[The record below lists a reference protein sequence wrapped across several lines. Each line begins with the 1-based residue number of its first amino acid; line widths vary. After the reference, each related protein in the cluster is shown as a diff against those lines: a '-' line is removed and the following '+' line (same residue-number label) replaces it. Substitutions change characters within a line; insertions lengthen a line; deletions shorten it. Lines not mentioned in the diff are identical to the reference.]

1 MFDSPQNPTDLGGV
15 ELAQAG
21 GSGAE
26 PVGQI
31 TALQGSAFIIRT
43 DGTKVQASDGAPI
56 FQGDTIETAAK
67 GAVGITFADQSTFS
81 LADEGQMVIDEMVY
95 DPGTQ
100 SGKSAISVAEGI
112 FTFVSGQIA
121 KTDVGAM
128 TISTPVA
135 TIGIRGTS
143 GGGQAAAEGTPNT
156 FTMFA
161 DPGGG
166 TGEMIITTQGGA
178 QTLNSPNQ
186 TTQITSAFVPP
197 TIPVTLPAAAVARF
211 YANARAVAPPVP
223 TGEGATGQGAAEG
236 GPIEGGPTE
245 GQALTPE
252 EAAAAE
258 AEAEAA
264 AAAAAAEA
272 EAEAMAAEAAT
283 LAAEAEA
290 AATLAAEAAAAAAAA
305 TLAAEAET
313 AAAAAAAQTAEA
325 EAAQAEAVAAE
336 AQLAAAAAVA
346 EAAAQALAAAPGG
359 PGGFSAPAEAIEAGE
374 QAFEQALAAGGSL
387 EDAMAAAVNGA
398 GEAGLNAVLAVNADH
413 FGTTGNDVMDNIVNS
428 VLLNVTGAIDPLS
441 AGTGAGTGFNQFT
454 TTMFFEDALAVID
467 NDLQNVVED
476 FFSEGFDDLFGGE
489 AEDFFDAFF
498 DDPFADFEDSF
509 AFDTEFGFEDDLGPD
524 DDFFDLGEVFDFL
537 DEDVEFVPPL
547 EPMAFDEILVGTV
560 SSDTLAGSGVNTNYF
575 FSESSIGGSDTITDA
590 GGINQIAFDSLND
603 TVIKFTIDGSVT
615 TTGSVEIWGT
625 TGQSGNIGGDTS
637 GGSNATY
644 TLTNSAYN
652 NGTGDSTISFN
663 NVGQYLFAD
672 TTTSILSGGFSTH
685 TEEDLS
691 GTPTEAD
698 SGDVIVMPA
707 LEAGDIGYVVAGGS
721 GADTFNLDDSAM
733 DGVIVFGKG
742 GGDTFNVTTQMD
754 SLLIGGITSTD
765 NNDTNSDNI
774 PDQNLNIFDYST
786 LLDASN
792 SATLGTNAIGLNAT
806 IFGFFDSF
814 DNKFETTAV
823 VNYVE
828 SSVTSMNNI
837 LWDVGHFIGS
847 AGKDTIALI
856 GAKINEIE
864 GGTGIDTI
872 TADVNS
878 RFLTLDGG
886 AGNDTLTDISQITPS
901 S

>member
-56 FQGDTIETAAK
+56 FQGDTIETAAD

-81 LADEGQMVIDEMVY
+81 LAGEGQMIIDEMVY
-95 DPGTQ
+95 DPSTQ
-100 SGKSAISVAEGI
+100 SGTSSISVAEGL

-197 TIPVTLPAAAVARF
+197 TIPVTLPAAAIARF

-258 AEAEAA
+258 AEAEAE

-290 AATLAAEAAAAAAAA
+290 AATLAAEAAAAAEAAEGEAAELAAAEAA

-336 AQLAAAAAVA
+336 AQLAAAAVA
-346 EAAAQALAAAPGG
+346 EAAA
-359 PGGFSAPAEAIEAGE
+359 
-374 QAFEQALAAGGSL
+374 
-387 EDAMAAAVNGA
+387 
-398 GEAGLNAVLAVNADH
+398 
-413 FGTTGNDVMDNIVNS
+413 
-428 VLLNVTGAIDPLS
+428 
-441 AGTGAGTGFNQFT
+441 
-454 TTMFFEDALAVID
+454 
-467 NDLQNVVED
+467 
-476 FFSEGFDDLFGGE
+476 
-489 AEDFFDAFF
+489 
-498 DDPFADFEDSF
+498 
-509 AFDTEFGFEDDLGPD
+509 
-524 DDFFDLGEVFDFL
+524 
-537 DEDVEFVPPL
+537 
-547 EPMAFDEILVGTV
+547 
-560 SSDTLAGSGVNTNYF
+560 
-575 FSESSIGGSDTITDA
+575 
-590 GGINQIAFDSLND
+590 
-603 TVIKFTIDGSVT
+603 
-615 TTGSVEIWGT
+615 
-625 TGQSGNIGGDTS
+625 
-637 GGSNATY
+637 
-644 TLTNSAYN
+644 
-652 NGTGDSTISFN
+652 
-663 NVGQYLFAD
+663 
-672 TTTSILSGGFSTH
+672 
-685 TEEDLS
+685 
-691 GTPTEAD
+691 
-698 SGDVIVMPA
+698 
-707 LEAGDIGYVVAGGS
+707 
-721 GADTFNLDDSAM
+721 
-733 DGVIVFGKG
+733 
-742 GGDTFNVTTQMD
+742 
-754 SLLIGGITSTD
+754 
-765 NNDTNSDNI
+765 
-774 PDQNLNIFDYST
+774 
-786 LLDASN
+786 
-792 SATLGTNAIGLNAT
+792 
-806 IFGFFDSF
+806 
-814 DNKFETTAV
+814 
-823 VNYVE
+823 
-828 SSVTSMNNI
+828 
-837 LWDVGHFIGS
+837 
-847 AGKDTIALI
+847 
-856 GAKINEIE
+856 
-864 GGTGIDTI
+864 
-872 TADVNS
+872 
-878 RFLTLDGG
+878 
-886 AGNDTLTDISQITPS
+886 
-901 S
+901 

>member
-1 MFDSPQNPTDLGGV
+1 MVLELSSEPGHPFPPAAGEAV
-15 ELAQAG
+15 ELAQATA
-21 GSGAE
+21 SGAE
-26 PVGQI
+26 PIGQI

-197 TIPVTLPAAAVARF
+197 TIPVTLPAAAIARF

-264 AAAAAAEA
+264 AAAEAEAEAAAAEA

-290 AATLAAEAAAAAAAA
+290 AATLAAEAEAAEAA

-336 AQLAAAAAVA
+336 AQLAAAAVA
-346 EAAAQALAAAPGG
+346 EAAA
-359 PGGFSAPAEAIEAGE
+359 
-374 QAFEQALAAGGSL
+374 
-387 EDAMAAAVNGA
+387 
-398 GEAGLNAVLAVNADH
+398 
-413 FGTTGNDVMDNIVNS
+413 
-428 VLLNVTGAIDPLS
+428 
-441 AGTGAGTGFNQFT
+441 
-454 TTMFFEDALAVID
+454 
-467 NDLQNVVED
+467 
-476 FFSEGFDDLFGGE
+476 
-489 AEDFFDAFF
+489 
-498 DDPFADFEDSF
+498 
-509 AFDTEFGFEDDLGPD
+509 
-524 DDFFDLGEVFDFL
+524 
-537 DEDVEFVPPL
+537 
-547 EPMAFDEILVGTV
+547 
-560 SSDTLAGSGVNTNYF
+560 
-575 FSESSIGGSDTITDA
+575 
-590 GGINQIAFDSLND
+590 
-603 TVIKFTIDGSVT
+603 
-615 TTGSVEIWGT
+615 
-625 TGQSGNIGGDTS
+625 
-637 GGSNATY
+637 
-644 TLTNSAYN
+644 
-652 NGTGDSTISFN
+652 
-663 NVGQYLFAD
+663 
-672 TTTSILSGGFSTH
+672 
-685 TEEDLS
+685 
-691 GTPTEAD
+691 
-698 SGDVIVMPA
+698 
-707 LEAGDIGYVVAGGS
+707 
-721 GADTFNLDDSAM
+721 
-733 DGVIVFGKG
+733 
-742 GGDTFNVTTQMD
+742 
-754 SLLIGGITSTD
+754 
-765 NNDTNSDNI
+765 
-774 PDQNLNIFDYST
+774 
-786 LLDASN
+786 
-792 SATLGTNAIGLNAT
+792 
-806 IFGFFDSF
+806 
-814 DNKFETTAV
+814 
-823 VNYVE
+823 
-828 SSVTSMNNI
+828 
-837 LWDVGHFIGS
+837 
-847 AGKDTIALI
+847 
-856 GAKINEIE
+856 
-864 GGTGIDTI
+864 
-872 TADVNS
+872 
-878 RFLTLDGG
+878 
-886 AGNDTLTDISQITPS
+886 
-901 S
+901 

>member
-1 MFDSPQNPTDLGGV
+1 MFDSLQNPTDLGGV
-15 ELAQAG
+15 ELTQAG

-197 TIPVTLPAAAVARF
+197 TIPVTLPAAAIGRF

-264 AAAAAAEA
+264 AAEA

-290 AATLAAEAAAAAAAA
+290 AATLAAEAAAAAEAA

-325 EAAQAEAVAAE
+325 EAAQAAAAVAAEAQLAAAAAVAVAEAVAAE
-336 AQLAAAAAVA
+336 AQLAAAAAVAVAEAVA

-374 QAFEQALAAGGSL
+374 
-387 EDAMAAAVNGA
+387 
-398 GEAGLNAVLAVNADH
+398 
-413 FGTTGNDVMDNIVNS
+413 
-428 VLLNVTGAIDPLS
+428 
-441 AGTGAGTGFNQFT
+441 
-454 TTMFFEDALAVID
+454 
-467 NDLQNVVED
+467 
-476 FFSEGFDDLFGGE
+476 
-489 AEDFFDAFF
+489 
-498 DDPFADFEDSF
+498 
-509 AFDTEFGFEDDLGPD
+509 
-524 DDFFDLGEVFDFL
+524 
-537 DEDVEFVPPL
+537 
-547 EPMAFDEILVGTV
+547 
-560 SSDTLAGSGVNTNYF
+560 
-575 FSESSIGGSDTITDA
+575 
-590 GGINQIAFDSLND
+590 
-603 TVIKFTIDGSVT
+603 
-615 TTGSVEIWGT
+615 
-625 TGQSGNIGGDTS
+625 
-637 GGSNATY
+637 
-644 TLTNSAYN
+644 
-652 NGTGDSTISFN
+652 
-663 NVGQYLFAD
+663 
-672 TTTSILSGGFSTH
+672 
-685 TEEDLS
+685 
-691 GTPTEAD
+691 
-698 SGDVIVMPA
+698 
-707 LEAGDIGYVVAGGS
+707 
-721 GADTFNLDDSAM
+721 
-733 DGVIVFGKG
+733 
-742 GGDTFNVTTQMD
+742 
-754 SLLIGGITSTD
+754 
-765 NNDTNSDNI
+765 
-774 PDQNLNIFDYST
+774 
-786 LLDASN
+786 
-792 SATLGTNAIGLNAT
+792 
-806 IFGFFDSF
+806 
-814 DNKFETTAV
+814 
-823 VNYVE
+823 
-828 SSVTSMNNI
+828 
-837 LWDVGHFIGS
+837 
-847 AGKDTIALI
+847 
-856 GAKINEIE
+856 
-864 GGTGIDTI
+864 
-872 TADVNS
+872 
-878 RFLTLDGG
+878 
-886 AGNDTLTDISQITPS
+886 
-901 S
+901 

>member
-1 MFDSPQNPTDLGGV
+1 MVLELSSEPGHPFPPAAGEAV

-264 AAAAAAEA
+264 AAAAEA

-290 AATLAAEAAAAAAAA
+290 AATLAAEAAAAAEAAEGEAAELAAAEAA

-336 AQLAAAAAVA
+336 AQLAAAAVA
-346 EAAAQALAAAPGG
+346 EAAA
-359 PGGFSAPAEAIEAGE
+359 
-374 QAFEQALAAGGSL
+374 
-387 EDAMAAAVNGA
+387 
-398 GEAGLNAVLAVNADH
+398 
-413 FGTTGNDVMDNIVNS
+413 
-428 VLLNVTGAIDPLS
+428 
-441 AGTGAGTGFNQFT
+441 
-454 TTMFFEDALAVID
+454 
-467 NDLQNVVED
+467 
-476 FFSEGFDDLFGGE
+476 
-489 AEDFFDAFF
+489 
-498 DDPFADFEDSF
+498 
-509 AFDTEFGFEDDLGPD
+509 
-524 DDFFDLGEVFDFL
+524 
-537 DEDVEFVPPL
+537 
-547 EPMAFDEILVGTV
+547 
-560 SSDTLAGSGVNTNYF
+560 
-575 FSESSIGGSDTITDA
+575 
-590 GGINQIAFDSLND
+590 
-603 TVIKFTIDGSVT
+603 
-615 TTGSVEIWGT
+615 
-625 TGQSGNIGGDTS
+625 
-637 GGSNATY
+637 
-644 TLTNSAYN
+644 
-652 NGTGDSTISFN
+652 
-663 NVGQYLFAD
+663 
-672 TTTSILSGGFSTH
+672 
-685 TEEDLS
+685 
-691 GTPTEAD
+691 
-698 SGDVIVMPA
+698 
-707 LEAGDIGYVVAGGS
+707 
-721 GADTFNLDDSAM
+721 
-733 DGVIVFGKG
+733 
-742 GGDTFNVTTQMD
+742 
-754 SLLIGGITSTD
+754 
-765 NNDTNSDNI
+765 
-774 PDQNLNIFDYST
+774 
-786 LLDASN
+786 
-792 SATLGTNAIGLNAT
+792 
-806 IFGFFDSF
+806 
-814 DNKFETTAV
+814 
-823 VNYVE
+823 
-828 SSVTSMNNI
+828 
-837 LWDVGHFIGS
+837 
-847 AGKDTIALI
+847 
-856 GAKINEIE
+856 
-864 GGTGIDTI
+864 
-872 TADVNS
+872 
-878 RFLTLDGG
+878 
-886 AGNDTLTDISQITPS
+886 
-901 S
+901 